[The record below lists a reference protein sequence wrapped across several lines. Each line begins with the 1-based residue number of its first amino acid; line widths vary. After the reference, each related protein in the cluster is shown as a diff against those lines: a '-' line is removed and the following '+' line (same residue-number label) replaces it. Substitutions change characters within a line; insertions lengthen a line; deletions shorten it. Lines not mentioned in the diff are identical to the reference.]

1 MPERLRSSLVF
12 LVCAAIICMAAA
24 APLLADLPPER
35 QFQTV
40 EVGPGVYAFIAAATS
55 GSFPSGNV
63 VAVIGEEAVLVV
75 DSGRFP
81 TLARKM
87 VAEIRKKTD
96 KPVLYLV
103 HTHWHLDHIA
113 ADAVFREAYP
123 DAVFVSTAFTRRKIL
138 DKQVPYVRDLLQT
151 DAGYVRDL
159 EAYLAGGKKRDGT
172 PIPDDLRRS
181 VSRDVA
187 DLKLEMAELQNAVLV
202 APSLTFE
209 KELTVHLGK
218 RDVRIVFLGKGNTA
232 GDAVVIVP
240 DARVV
245 VTGDLLVAPVPYGHG
260 CHPSEWIETLK
271 ALTAID
277 AVAIVP
283 GHGPVMHDWSYAA
296 RVSALLVAL
305 RTQVATAVAEGATLE
320 QTGQRVNLDAQRS
333 VFAGDDKDLQQAFD
347 NFFVS
352 SAVPRA
358 YQELKGEMA
367 EE

>member
-1 MPERLRSSLVF
+1 
-12 LVCAAIICMAAA
+12 
-24 APLLADLPPER
+24 
-35 QFQTV
+35 
-40 EVGPGVYAFIAAATS
+40 
-55 GSFPSGNV
+55 
-63 VAVIGEEAVLVV
+63 
-75 DSGRFP
+75 
-81 TLARKM
+81 
-87 VAEIRKKTD
+87 
-96 KPVLYLV
+96 
-103 HTHWHLDHIA
+103 
-113 ADAVFREAYP
+113 
-123 DAVFVSTAFTRRKIL
+123 
-138 DKQVPYVRDLLQT
+138 VRDLLQT